1 MSLRRKIWTRTVKLK
16 RGLSFDSSLFTP
28 RSEPPHLRRVSSGS
42 LTSGSDESEGEPSP
56 PLSRRGRRS
65 AIYDAKNFGD
75 VSPSTLSPELSP
87 SNSCDEGEGGSNL
100 AGRLRRRRSSVDIPM
115 TVYPGDLLGHRV
127 PPHNK
132 KLTKR
137 NTVADFATRQDL
149 PTIYSESVADSKKSR
164 QTFSLLRLMKT
175 RSKENLTQ
183 LEEVLMK
190 LKPSEFRDNTLIG
203 YKNLHWSDLIASPDT
218 DADPLRLSCKE
229 LKRREAVWEL
239 FKSEVIFLVDHLMV
253 LKHCFMEPL
262 KKCQVEGH
270 LMFAEPRYL
279 FGNLDEICY
288 VSYTF
293 CKDFL
298 SALLKSM
305 SSTQFG
311 STSVFIKA
319 FQRFSCHSK
328 DGDVYHVYCLNY
340 MNAMN
345 YLEQL
350 RKHEEFCEFE
360 KWCEQDAR
368 CNRLQVPDLLV
379 APIQHCTK
387 LPLMLSNVRAYT
399 EEEEE
404 RQQITDSIEKVES
417 SLYELEDKMKWLKNY
432 ERVREIHQQLI
443 WPTIQEIDPRVYIP
457 DFMKHMLQ
465 KQPCEKLLTCP
476 KRQLIHEGQLSLIE
490 TTKTLDAYL
499 FLFDDILIITK
510 YKKSPRKHQ
519 RQAGIESVQRQ
530 NIVQTLDRG
539 TFTVYRQPIALDR
552 LIMHELTPSES
563 MSCGLKNT
571 FMLLHISRFQQVI
584 GVYTLQAC
592 NETSKGQWVT
602 TLKDAK
608 EKYADKHGQNPEN
621 SDRTST
627 EATSLRSEPSSE
639 KFPDWTP
646 LKYNHPKSKSMDVVH
661 F

>member
-1 MSLRRKIWTRTVKLK
+1 MISI
-16 RGLSFDSSLFTP
+16 
-28 RSEPPHLRRVSSGS
+28 GS
-42 LTSGSDESEGEPSP
+42 LGT
-56 PLSRRGRRS
+56 
-65 AIYDAKNFGD
+65 NFGD

-149 PTIYSESVADSKKSR
+149 PTIYSESVTDSKKSR

-457 DFMKHMLQ
+457 D
-465 KQPCEKLLTCP
+465 
-476 KRQLIHEGQLSLIE
+476 
-490 TTKTLDAYL
+490 
-499 FLFDDILIITK
+499 
-510 YKKSPRKHQ
+510 

-592 NETSKGQWVT
+592 NETSKSQWLT
-602 TLKDAK
+602 SLKDAK

-639 KFPDWTP
+639 KFPDWTS
-646 LKYNHPKSKSMDVVH
+646 LKCNHPKSKSMDVVH

>member
-1 MSLRRKIWTRTVKLK
+1 MGKTQLPIVSESRFERV
-16 RGLSFDSSLFTP
+16 SSTK
-28 RSEPPHLRRVSSGS
+28 HLRRVSSGS

-115 TVYPGDLLGHRV
+115 SVYPGDLLGHGV
-127 PPHNK
+127 SGHNK

-149 PTIYSESVADSKKSR
+149 PTIYSEAVADSKKGR
-164 QTFSLLRLMKT
+164 QTFSLLKLMKT

-218 DADPLRLSCKE
+218 KADPLRLSCKE
-229 LKRREAVWEL
+229 MKRREAVWEL

-262 KKCQVEGH
+262 KKVQVEGH

-305 SSTQFG
+305 SSTEFG
-311 STSVFIKA
+311 TTTVLIKA

-328 DGDVYHVYCLNY
+328 DGDVYHIYCLNY
-340 MNAMN
+340 MNAMS

-350 RKHEEFCEFE
+350 RRHEEFCEFE
-360 KWCEQDAR
+360 KWCEQDQR
-368 CNRLQVPDLLV
+368 CNRLQIPDLLV

-387 LPLMLSNVRAYT
+387 LPLMLSNIRMYT
-399 EEEEE
+399 EDEEEK
-404 RQQITDSIEKVES
+404 QQITESIEKVEN

-443 WPTIQEIDPRVYIP
+443 WPTINEIDPRVFIP

-476 KRQLIHEGQLSLIE
+476 KRQLIFEGQLSLLE
-490 TTKTLDAYL
+490 TTKTIDAYV

-510 YKKSPRKHQ
+510 YKKPPRKHQ
-519 RQAGIESVQRQ
+519 RQTVSEVGQRQ
-530 NIVQTLDRG
+530 NMVSTLDRG

-552 LIMHELTPSES
+552 LIMHDLTSSEAI
-563 MSCGLKNT
+563 SCGLKNT
-571 FMLLHISRFQQVI
+571 FILLHISRFQQVI
-584 GVYTLQAC
+584 GVYTLQT
-592 NETSKGQWVT
+592 NSDSTKNQWVSS
-602 TLKDAK
+602 LKEAK
-608 EKYADKHGQNPEN
+608 EKYAEKHGQYQDNQ

-639 KFPDWTP
+639 KFPEWNS
-646 LKYNHPKSKSMDVVH
+646 LKCSHPKSKSMDVVH